1 MLGTNKLSF
10 HACYISVHHIGIL
23 LPGTELLDSQVRMDF
38 SIGSTHAVLIKFTT
52 EFSFES
58 LTAELNKCDVFATVT
73 VTGLPTNGIN
83 LGH

>member
-1 MLGTNKLSF
+1 MHVTYLFIILEFCFQEQSYWTVQLGW
-10 HACYISVHHIGIL
+10 
-23 LPGTELLDSQVRMDF
+23 MDF

-58 LTAELNKCDVFATVT
+58 VTAELNKCDVFATVT
-73 VTGLPTNGIN
+73 VTGLPTNGIK